1 MKINAMLVILLLL
14 GACSGTPVQYHSER
28 EIPEGPGLLT
38 GADGAYL
45 YQR

>member
-1 MKINAMLVILLLL
+1 MKTGILLLL
-14 GACSGTPVQYHSER
+14 LALAGCNGTPAQYHSER

-38 GADGAYL
+38 GEDGAYL

>member
-1 MKINAMLVILLLL
+1 MKTGILLMVLWL
-14 GACSGTPVQYHSER
+14 SGCGGTPSSYHSER

-38 GADGAYL
+38 GEDGAYL